1 MSFTIP
7 TTIEI
12 KGQSFAIR
20 NMGDFRMVLDCF
32 DALGDIELSKQER
45 LFASLIIFYEDL
57 NSIDDINKLPD
68 IKTAVEQIKLGK
80 VIKIPY
86 IGNYAFNKLYLNLK
100 EHHQELREFRK
111 TVDINTY
118 KDHVRKLVEN
128 TKKKLKEE
136 TKSELFWNKFKK
148 KNNKKFYELARLHG
162 LAYAK
167 VWLYFHSCASVIPF
181 DKDVQYMYDKLNE
194 KS

>member
-1 MSFTIP
+1 MNVGEDLVVKDIND
-7 TTIEI
+7 II
-12 KGQSFAIR
+12 K
-20 NMGDFRMVLDCF
+20 DDCF
-32 DALGDIELSKQER
+32 EDK
-45 LFASLIIFYEDL
+45 SL
-57 NSIDDINKLPD
+57 IDDIITSLE
-68 IKTAVEQIKLGK
+68 KTAVEQIKLGK

-118 KDHVRKLVEN
+118 KSHVRKLVEN

-136 TKSELFWNKFKK
+136 IKTSLFWSKFKNKHK
-148 KNNKKFYELARLHG
+148 KRFYDLATRHG
-162 LAYAK
+162 LSYAK
-167 VWLYFHSCASVIPF
+167 VWLYFHSCATVVPF